1 MCTAAWEF
9 INRPGKVFVMLG
21 LMRVTGDI
29 PVQIALKELLGRLFF
44 LSKSPSTHK
53 ICRHLQMTPHPN
65 QTFGN
70 IWIALNGAV
79 SLRMGNDHRISQPL
93 KLVNRPLV
101 ILDLQMTPHPNQTF
115 GNIWIALNG
124 AVSLRMG
131 NDHRISQPLKL
142 VNRPLVILEIT
153 LGCMRVKLE
162 QKLTAAIETEIR
174 RPFLNTEFNQLR
186 VSNLKSHLEGKT
198 ISMSL
203 KLIKCIPH
211 GLVVEI
217 RVPAVRRAD
226 DAGDSC
232 GFCRLEPHLEGKT
245 ISMSLKLIKCI
256 PHGLVVEIRVPAVRR
271 ADDAGDSCGF
281 CRLEHLK
288 AGIKVP
294 STIIDPGKNMAMNVS
309 QR

>member
-53 ICRHLQMTPHPN
+53 ICRRLQMTPHPN

-93 KLVNRPLV
+93 KLVDR
-101 ILDLQMTPHPNQTF
+101 
-115 GNIWIALNG
+115 
-124 AVSLRMG
+124 S
-131 NDHRISQPLKL
+131 
-142 VNRPLVILEIT
+142 LVILEIT
-153 LGCMRVKLE
+153 LGCMGIKLE
-162 QKLTAAIETEIR
+162 QKLIAAIEAEIR

-186 VSNLKSHLEGKT
+186 VSNLEAHLEGKT

-203 KLIKCIPH
+203 KLIKCTPH
-211 GLVVEI
+211 
-217 RVPAVRRAD
+217 D
-226 DAGDSC
+226 
-232 GFCRLEPHLEGKT
+232 
-245 ISMSLKLIKCI
+245 
-256 PHGLVVEIRVPAVRR
+256 LVVEIRVPAVRR